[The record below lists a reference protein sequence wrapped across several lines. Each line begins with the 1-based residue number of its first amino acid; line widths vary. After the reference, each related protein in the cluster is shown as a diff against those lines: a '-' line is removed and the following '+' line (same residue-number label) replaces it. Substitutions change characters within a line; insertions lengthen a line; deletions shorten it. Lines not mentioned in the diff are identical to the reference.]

1 MTGSRRGPG
10 SRRRHG
16 AEVRRPTDDI
26 KEQLKTSLQRCNSKE
41 FSLVGILQMR
51 IQLTNVLQLL

>member
-16 AEVRRPTDDI
+16 AEVRRSTDDI
-26 KEQLKTSLQRCNSKE
+26 KEQLKASLQRCNRKE
-41 FSLVGILQMR
+41 FSLVGILQSC
-51 IQLTNVLQLL
+51 IQLTNILQSL

>member
-10 SRRRHG
+10 NRRRHG

-26 KEQLKTSLQRCNSKE
+26 KEQLKASLQRCNSNDY
-41 FSLVGILQMR
+41 SLVCILQSCVL
-51 IQLTNVLQLL
+51 LTTVLQSL